1 MKLRKSYQLQLLIKV
16 WKQWRMLHLD
26 YTHLLKQTTMKEFDI
41 DGKKKGGGWGALI
54 EIFTRPN
61 FGKQGV
67 CPP

>member
-1 MKLRKSYQLQLLIKV
+1 
-16 WKQWRMLHLD
+16 MLHLD